1 MVFFALGASRPV
13 AARHSP
19 AEITSALTGVCA
31 TQTIRIT
38 LASEQIEFCAPT
50 GLPINVVE
58 DDASN
63 PLAAYAGLNQID
75 GYGVVTIKAISAGY
89 APGPGRPVYT
99 SGQVDAYRQTVFQI
113 ESSKTDR
120 VVSKAPTGVF
130 WGVSVPGIQVDDSL
144 PTSSGILQVRSIEWY
159 TEHNDRLWS
168 LMISWNTGMQNASE
182 WEMASGNFT
191 AQKSG
196 SENLADTA
204 LNLGTTFQEMRAT
217 GDITIQGG
225 PIDVGTPSWWSGVCN
240 DNNFYPATG
249 SHSYVLGSPPGS
261 AVWHGLAACGP
272 FNSMHL
278 VRFFTGS
285 FGEYEFQCVEL
296 VMRFLYLQWGIAP
309 FSGNGNTIKD
319 NYPTSSMVF
328 YPNGTH
334 AIVPG
339 DIVTEQGT
347 SPNSGGHAVV
357 VTGVSLDGNGTGTL
371 NILEQNSSSAG
382 LRSLSVL
389 NWEIQSDAWV
399 YGSPIQGWLHVK
411 ANQPDGD
418 LDMAFSPGTGPNG
431 RVYALAL
438 QPDDGKLLIAGD
450 FNSYNGTLRNRIAR
464 LNSGGSL
471 DTTFNP
477 TTGVAITDGS
487 SPHVYT
493 LAIQPD
499 GKVLIGG
506 HFDSY
511 NGTSRNYIARLN
523 SNGTLDAEFV
533 PATAVHTDVF
543 KIAVQTD
550 GKILVGGDNIL
561 RLNSDGALDGTFTGS
576 TNNSVHDLA
585 VQPLDGKI
593 IIAGNFSKV
602 DTIDRAGV
610 ARLNS
615 NGTLDTSF
623 NPGTG
628 TGAIGVVAS
637 IALQADSKILIGG
650 NFTSYNSTA
659 RNKIAR
665 LNSDGSLDDTFNPG
679 TGLSESSDFVHMLVP
694 QPDGRILIG
703 GELSSYN
710 GTVLGHLGRLNYDG
724 SLDPTFYARMDGEV
738 DGMLLQPDNKI
749 VVGGNFTGYI
759 ARLLNHIEPCYTLSI
774 VANPAAAGSVN
785 ANPAPNCPGGKYI
798 KTTTVQ
804 LTAVPR
810 KDLDYW
816 WLNWSGDVTGSS
828 NPVSVSMTG
837 NKSVTANFMHSPG
850 TFAKL
855 LPIDTAANQPAN
867 PNLSWQTSAGADSY
881 LYCVYTT
888 SSSYCLTTSNWIST
902 GSATNVTLN
911 NLLPSITYH
920 WQVRAKNQVDTT
932 DGGSWW
938 TFVRNGVP
946 GVPVTVS
953 PNGTN
958 FIASQLPFV
967 WNVPPG
973 ATSYHLVVYSMDTSS
988 NVFED
993 DVDSPA
999 CTSGVCTYQVAEE
1012 LPAGNYEFKVSAR
1025 SGTPGTY
1032 SDFSQNSAWRTF
1044 NLEVGLKTYL
1054 PLVIN

>member
-1 MVFFALGASRPV
+1 MVFSTLGASQPA
-13 AARHSP
+13 AARNSP
-19 AEITSALTGVCA
+19 AEVIPASTDTCA
-31 TQTIRIT
+31 TQTVRIT

-50 GLPINVVE
+50 SLPTNVVE
-58 DDASN
+58 DGASN
-63 PLAAYAGLNQID
+63 PQAAYAGLNQID

-99 SGQVDAYRQTVFQI
+99 SGQVDVYRQTVLQI

-120 VVSKAPTGVF
+120 VVSNAPTGVF
-130 WGVSVPGIQVDDSL
+130 WDVNVPGIQVDVSL

-168 LMISWNTGMQNASE
+168 FMISWDTGMQNANE
-182 WEMASGNFT
+182 WEIASGNFT

-204 LNLGTTFQEMRAT
+204 LNLGTAFQEMRASSE
-217 GDITIQGG
+217 ITIQGG
-225 PIDVGTPSWWSGVCN
+225 PIDVGTPAWWSGVCN

-261 AVWHGLAACGP
+261 AVWHGVAACGP

-278 VRFFTGS
+278 VRFFTGA

-309 FSGNGNTIKD
+309 FNGNGNTIKD
-319 NYPTSSMVF
+319 HYPTGSMVF

-357 VTGVSLDGNGTGTL
+357 VTGVSLNGNGTGTV

-389 NWEIQSDAWV
+389 NWEIQPDAWV

-438 QPDDGKLLIAGD
+438 QPGDGKLLIAGD
-450 FNSYNGTLRNRIAR
+450 FTSYNGTLRNRIAR
-464 LNSGGSL
+464 LNSSGSL

-511 NGTSRNYIARLN
+511 NGNSRNYIARLN

-561 RLNSDGALDGTFTGS
+561 RLNSDGALDDTFTGS

-585 VQPLDGKI
+585 IQPLDGKI
-593 IIAGNFSKV
+593 IIGGNFSKV

-637 IALQADSKILIGG
+637 IALQADGKILIGG
-650 NFTSYNSTA
+650 SFSSYNSTA

-665 LNSDGSLDDTFNPG
+665 LNSDGSLDGTFNPG
-679 TGLSESSDFVHMLVP
+679 TGLSESSDFVHVLVP

-724 SLDPTFYARMDGEV
+724 SLDSTFYARTDGEV

-774 VANPAAAGSVN
+774 VANPSVAGSVT
-785 ANPAPNCPGGKYI
+785 ANPAPNCPSGKYI
-798 KTTTVQ
+798 SGTTVQ

-816 WLNWSGDVTGSS
+816 WLNWSGNVTGSS
-828 NPVSVSMTG
+828 NPVSVSMTA

-855 LPIDTAANQPAN
+855 LPVDTAANQPAN
-867 PNLSWQTSAGADSY
+867 LTLSWQTSAGADSY
-881 LYCVYTT
+881 LYCLYTT
-888 SSSYCLTTSNWIST
+888 ASSYCNNNSNWVST
-902 GSATNVTLN
+902 GSATIVTLS

-932 DGGSWW
+932 DGGPWW

-946 GVPVTVS
+946 AVPVTVS

-958 FIASQLPFV
+958 FTGSQLPFV
-967 WNVPPG
+967 WNVSPG
-973 ATSYHLVVYSMDTSS
+973 ATSYHLIVHSLDGSS
-988 NVFED
+988 DEVD
-993 DVDSPA
+993 DVVVNPSCPG
-999 CTSGVCTYQVAEE
+999 GVCTYLVAQE
-1012 LPAGNYEFKVSAR
+1012 LPVGSYEFKVSAAY
-1025 SGTPGTY
+1025 G
-1032 SDFSQNSAWRTF
+1032 DFSEYSAWRTF
-1044 NLEVGLKTYL
+1044 SLVVGQKFYL
-1054 PLVIN
+1054 PLVIK